1 MILIADSGS
10 TKTHWVVLSS
20 DIIEN
25 EVFTDGINPF
35 YQTESEIQEL
45 IQTQL
50 LIKINAVSISSIFF
64 YGAGCSFDE
73 KKAMIRNGLATHFGK
88 IAIEV
93 ESDLLG
99 AARGLFQH
107 EQGIACILG
116 TGSNSCYY
124 NGNEIISN
132 VSPLGFILGD
142 EGSGAVLS
150 KIFMADCLKN
160 QVSEEIKA
168 AFFEKYKLT
177 SAEVLENVYKKPF
190 PNRYLAQFAP
200 FLSENIQHPEVRN
213 IVYDSFVAFFERN
226 VQQYFHKELITSFV
240 GSVAFHL
247 RPILAEAALHCGITI
262 GKIEKSPMS
271 GLVVFHKQGRVYI
284 NMLTKK

>member
-10 TKTHWVVLSS
+10 TKTHWVVLNS
-20 DIIEN
+20 DKIEN

-35 YQTESEIQEL
+35 YQTESEIQQL

-50 LIKINAVSISSIFF
+50 INNLNASAVTSIYF

-73 KKAMIRNGLATHFGK
+73 KKAMVRNALATHFGK

-99 AARGLFQH
+99 AARGLFQDKH
-107 EQGIACILG
+107 GIACILG
-116 TGSNSCYY
+116 TGSNSCSYD
-124 NGNEIISN
+124 GNSIIEN

-160 QVSEEIKA
+160 QVSETIKKS
-168 AFFEKYKLT
+168 FFDKYQLT
-177 SAEVLENVYKKPF
+177 PAVVLENVYKKPF
-190 PNRYLAQFAP
+190 PNRYLAKFTP
-200 FLSENIQHPEVRN
+200 FLSENIQLPEVRK
-213 IVYDSFVAFFERN
+213 IVYNSFVAFFERN
-226 VQQYFHKELITSFV
+226 VQQYAFQELATSFI

-247 RPILAEAALHCGITI
+247 RPVLQEAAMHCGITI

-271 GLVVFHKQGRVYI
+271 GLVEYHK
-284 NMLTKK
+284 K